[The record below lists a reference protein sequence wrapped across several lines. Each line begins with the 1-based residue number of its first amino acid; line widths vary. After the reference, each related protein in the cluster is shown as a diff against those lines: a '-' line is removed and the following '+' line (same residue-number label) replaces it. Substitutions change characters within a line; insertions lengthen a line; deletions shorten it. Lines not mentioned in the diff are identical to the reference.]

1 MRFINAAYIC
11 GELIN
16 QSSKNHFMKK
26 ILLLTIVVL
35 SFVINAS
42 AQVTTSSLSGT
53 IRDSKESLIGAS
65 VKAIHQPSGTVYG
78 ASSNSDGRFTIT
90 NMRVGGPYK
99 IDVSYVGFKAQTFND
114 VYLKLGE
121 SFLLDVI
128 LLATGTQL
136 DEVVVV
142 GGRSEILNSKRT
154 GAATNIGKEKI
165 ESLPTLNR
173 SLQDFTRL
181 TPQAGGNSN
190 SFGGAN
196 NRFNNITI
204 DGAVNNDVFGL
215 ASSGTPGGQANTQ
228 PISLDAIQEIQVVLA
243 PYDVSLGNFTGAGV
257 NAITRSGTNTFEGS
271 AYLFGRSE
279 RTTGKNVLTGAK
291 SANFSDNQY
300 GFRVGGPLVK
310 NKLFFFMNAEV
321 GRRLAPL
328 ANNAG
333 EKGSAISLATAQ
345 QIASYTNTKYGYDVG
360 SFTSQDIAREN
371 DKFFAKLDWN
381 INDKNQLTAR
391 YNYIDAFDDNIS
403 RSGTFFNFGNN
414 AYKFRNKQNVAVIEL
429 RTKISDKMSNNLIV
443 GFTKVRDKRDTE
455 GNIFPSVTINNID
468 GVSTNSAEF
477 GSQRSSVANELDQ
490 DIFEITD
497 NFKFNFGKH
506 NLTLGTHNEFFSFR
520 NLFINNFNGR
530 WTFNNLNDYLN
541 NSAPRQVQATISRIP
556 GNSSPAAEFSAAQLG
571 FYAQDE
577 FEAAK
582 GLRLTM
588 GLRVDLPIFG
598 DKPLKNPLIE
608 SSFPGYRTDRTPSS
622 KPLFA
627 PRLGFNYDV
636 LGDRSLQLRGGTG
649 IFTGRVPF
657 VWLSNQYGNSGMLFS
672 TVDVTSIANPALRF
686 ISDPYNQSS
695 AGAGSN
701 RAEVNLVSENFK
713 IPQVFR
719 SNIAADFKLPYG
731 IIATLEGIY
740 SKTIN
745 NVVYSDINLKP
756 NSGSTLNPLLTGGAD
771 QRLTYGAKVDN
782 PNFTNVILLDNSN
795 KGHTFSLTAQL
806 QKNFNN
812 GLSAMVAYT
821 NTEAKS
827 VNDGSSSTALSN
839 WEFVQQVN
847 NPNNPNLATSNFQT
861 RHRVIGS
868 LGYNLSYGKSK
879 LFSTGIALFYAGI
892 SGQPFSYIYNGDL
905 NGDGR
910 FNNDLLFVPKTLS
923 DIKLLPLSAS
933 GSNPALTIDQQ
944 WTALNAFIEN
954 DPYLKTKRGQYT
966 DRNGAEVPFQHSFD
980 LRISQDLGGIIKG
993 TSNKIQ
999 LTFDVFNVGNLINKN
1014 WGKSYFVTNQALTL
1028 INYVSNSNPANAGY
1042 TFRAPASGVGYQTAP
1057 FASAWSGQF
1066 GVRYIFN

>member
-1 MRFINAAYIC
+1 
-11 GELIN
+11 
-16 QSSKNHFMKK
+16 MKK
-26 ILLLTIVVL
+26 FLLSTLVVVFIAFNL
-35 SFVINAS
+35 N
-42 AQVTTSSLSGT
+42 AQVTTSSLTGSVSS
-53 IRDSKESLIGAS
+53 SKETLIGATI
-65 VKAIHQPSGTVYG
+65 KATHQPTGTVYG
-78 ASSNSDGRFTIT
+78 ASTNTDGRFTMP

-99 IDVSYVGFKAQTFND
+99 IDVSYIGFQAQSFND
-114 VYLKLGE
+114 IYLKLGE
-121 SFLLDVI
+121 AFVLDVK
-128 LLATGTQL
+128 LTETGRQL
-136 DEVVVV
+136 DEVVIV

-154 GAATNIGKEKI
+154 GAATNIGREQI
-165 ESLPTLNR
+165 LTLPTLNR

-215 ASSGTPGGQANTQ
+215 SSSGAPGGQAGTQ

-271 AYLFGRSE
+271 AYFFGRNES
-279 RTTGKNVLTGAK
+279 TTGKNVLTGAK
-291 SANFSDNQY
+291 SSNFTDNQY
-300 GFRVGGPLVK
+300 GFRIGGPLVQD
-310 NKLFFFMNAEV
+310 KLFFFMNAEI
-321 GRRLAPL
+321 GRRAAPL

-333 EKGSAISLATAQ
+333 ETGSAISLATAQ
-345 QIASYTNTKYGYDVG
+345 QIANVTSTRYGYDVG
-360 SFTSQDIAREN
+360 SFTNQDIAREN
-371 DKFFAKLDWN
+371 DKFFTKLDWN

-391 YNYIDAFDDNIS
+391 YNYIDAFDDNIT

-414 AYKFRNKQNVAVIEL
+414 AYKFRNKQNVAIVEL
-429 RTKISDKMSNNLIV
+429 RTKFNDRLSNNLIV
-443 GFTKVRDKRDTE
+443 GYTKIRDQRDTE
-455 GNIFPSVTINNID
+455 GNLFPSVTILGID
-468 GVSTNSAEF
+468 GISSNSAEF
-477 GSQRSSVANELDQ
+477 GSQRSSVANELNQ

-497 NFKFNFGKH
+497 NVKLNFGKH
-506 NLTLGTHNEFFSFR
+506 NITLGTHNEFFQFR
-520 NLFINNFNGR
+520 NLFINNLAGR
-530 WTFNNLNDYLN
+530 WTFNTLADYVN
-541 NSAPRQVQATISRIP
+541 NAAPRQVQATVSRIA
-556 GNSSPAAEFSAAQLG
+556 GNPTPAAEFNAAQLG
-571 FYAQDE
+571 FYVQDE

-582 GLRLTM
+582 GLRLTF
-588 GLRVDLPIFG
+588 GLRMDLPIFG
-598 DKPLKNPLIE
+598 DKPLRNPIIE
-608 SSFPGYRTDRTPSS
+608 ASFPGYKTDRTPST
-622 KPLFA
+622 KPLLA
-627 PRLGFNYDV
+627 PRVGFNYDV

-672 TVDVTSIANPALRF
+672 TVDVLGTANPALRF
-686 ISDPYNQSS
+686 IADPNNQAS
-695 AGAGSN
+695 AGTGSN
-701 RAEVNLVSENFK
+701 RAEVNLVSEDFK

-719 SNIAADFKLPYG
+719 SNLAADFKLPYG

-745 NVVYSDINLKP
+745 NVVYSDINLRP
-756 NSGSTLNPLLTGGAD
+756 NSGAVLNPIFTGGAD
-771 QRLTYGAKVDN
+771 ARLTYGAKVDN
-782 PNFTNVILLDNSN
+782 PNFTNVVLLENSN
-795 KGHTFSLTAQL
+795 KGHTYSLTAQL

-812 GLSAMVAYT
+812 GLSAMIAYT

-827 VNDGSSSTALSN
+827 VNDGASSTALSN

-847 NPNNPNLATSNFQT
+847 NPNNPNLASSNFQT

-868 LGYNLSYGKSK
+868 LGYNISYGKSK

-910 FNNDLLFVPKTLS
+910 FSNDLLFVPKTQA
-923 DIKLLPLSAS
+923 DIKLLPLNAS
-933 GSNPALTIDQQ
+933 GSNPALTTAQQ
-944 WTALNAFIEN
+944 WTALDAFIEN

-980 LRISQDLGGIIKG
+980 LRISQDLGGVIKG
-993 TSNKIQ
+993 TKNKIQ
-999 LTFDVFNVGNLINKN
+999 LTFDVFNVGNMVNKD
-1014 WGKSYFVTNQALTL
+1014 WGKSYFVTNQSLTL
-1028 INYVSNSNPANAGY
+1028 VNYVSNANPANAGF
-1042 TFRAPASGVGYQTAP
+1042 TFRAPATGVGYQTAP

>member
-1 MRFINAAYIC
+1 
-11 GELIN
+11 
-16 QSSKNHFMKK
+16 MKK
-26 ILLLTIVVL
+26 FLLFTLVVL
-35 SFVINAS
+35 LGALGAN
-42 AQVTTSSLSGT
+42 AQVTTSSLTGSVS
-53 IRDSKESLIGAS
+53 DSRESLIGAT
-65 VKAIHQPSGTVYG
+65 VKATHQPTGTTYG
-78 ASSNSDGRFTIT
+78 ASTNAEGRFTIP

-99 IDVSYVGFKAQTFND
+99 IEVSYIGFQAQTLND
-114 VYLKLGE
+114 IFLKLGE
-121 SFLLDVI
+121 AFVLDAK
-128 LLATGTQL
+128 LTETGRQLA
-136 DEVVVV
+136 EVVVV
-142 GGRSEILNSKRT
+142 GENSRILNSKRT
-154 GAATNIGKEKI
+154 GAATSIGKEQI
-165 ESLPTLNR
+165 ENLPTLNR
-173 SLQDFTRL
+173 SLQDFTRI
-181 TPQAGGNSN
+181 TPQAGGNSS
-190 SFGGAN
+190 SFGGTHN
-196 NRFNNITI
+196 KFNNITI

-215 ASSGTPGGQANTQ
+215 SATGAPGGPASTQ

-243 PYDVSLGNFTGAGV
+243 PYDVSQGNFTGAGI
-257 NAITRSGTNTFEGS
+257 NAITRSGTNIFEGS
-271 AYLFGRSE
+271 AYFFGRNE
-279 RTTGKNVLTGAK
+279 NTTGKNVLTGVK
-291 SANFSDNQY
+291 SANFTDNQY
-300 GFRVGGPLVK
+300 GFRIGGPLVK

-321 GRRLAPL
+321 GRRAAPL
-328 ANNAG
+328 SNNAG
-333 EKGSAISLATAQ
+333 ESGAAISLATAT
-345 QIASYTNTKYGYDVG
+345 QIADATRTRYGYDVG

-391 YNYIDAFDDNIS
+391 YNYVDAFDDNIT

-414 AYKFRNKQNVAVIEL
+414 AYKFRNKQNVAIVEL
-429 RTKISDKMSNNLIV
+429 RTKFNDRLSNNLIV
-443 GFTKVRDKRDTE
+443 GYTKIRDERDTE
-455 GNIFPSVTINNID
+455 GNLFPSVTILGID
-468 GVSTNSAEF
+468 GVSSNSAEF

-497 NFKFNFGKH
+497 NVKLNFGKH
-506 NLTLGTHNEFFSFR
+506 NVTLGTHNEFFQFR
-520 NLFINNFNGR
+520 NLFINNLNGR
-530 WTFNNLNDYLN
+530 WTFNTLADYVN
-541 NSAPRQVQATISRIP
+541 NAAPRQVQATVSRIT
-556 GNSSPAAEFSAAQLG
+556 GNRTPAAEFNAAQLG
-571 FYAQDE
+571 FYVQDE

-582 GLRLTM
+582 GLRLTA
-588 GLRVDLPIFG
+588 GLRMDLPIFG
-598 DKPLKNPLIE
+598 DKPLRNPVIE
-608 SSFPGYRTDRTPSS
+608 ASFPGYKTDRTPST

-672 TVDVTSIANPALRF
+672 TVDVLGTANPALRF
-686 ISDPYNQSS
+686 IADPNNQAA

-701 RAEVNLVSENFK
+701 RAEVNLVSEDFK
-713 IPQVFR
+713 VPQVFR
-719 SNIAADFKLPYG
+719 SNLAADFKLPYG

-745 NVVYSDINLKP
+745 NVVYSDVNLVP
-756 NSGSTLNPLLTGGAD
+756 NTGARLNPIFSGGAD
-771 QRLTYGAKVDN
+771 ARLTYGAKVDN

-795 KGHTFSLTAQL
+795 KGHTYSLTAQL

-827 VNDGSSSTALSN
+827 VSDGASSTALSN
-839 WEFVQQVN
+839 WEFVQHVN
-847 NPNNPNLATSNFQT
+847 NPNNPDLATSNFQT

-868 LGYNLSYGKSK
+868 LGYNISYGKSK

-892 SGQPFSYIYNGDL
+892 SGQPFTYLYNGDL

-910 FNNDLLFVPKTLS
+910 FSNDLFFVPKTQA
-923 DIKLLPLSAS
+923 DIKLLPLNAS
-933 GSNPALTIDQQ
+933 GSAPALTTAQQ

-966 DRNGAEVPFQHSFD
+966 ARNGAEVPFQHSFD
-980 LRISQDLGGIIKG
+980 IRISQDLGGMIKG
-993 TSNKIQ
+993 TKNKIQ
-999 LTFDVFNVGNLINKN
+999 LTFDVFNVGNLVNKD

-1028 INYVSNSNPANAGY
+1028 VNYVSNANPANAGF
-1042 TFRAPASGVGYQTAP
+1042 TFRAPATGVGYQTSP

>member
-1 MRFINAAYIC
+1 
-11 GELIN
+11 
-16 QSSKNHFMKK
+16 MKK
-26 ILLLTIVVL
+26 FLLSTFVVL
-35 SFVINAS
+35 LVALGVN
-42 AQVTTSSLSGT
+42 AQVTTSTLSGT
-53 IRDSKESLIGAS
+53 VRDSQESLIGAT
-65 VKAIHQPSGTVYG
+65 VKATHQPTGTVYG
-78 ASSNSDGRFTIT
+78 ASTNGEGRFTIP
-90 NMRVGGPYK
+90 NMRVGGPYQVE
-99 IDVSYVGFKAQTFND
+99 VSYIGYQARTFNEI
-114 VYLKLGE
+114 YLKLGE
-121 SFLLDVI
+121 AFLLNI
-128 LLATGTQL
+128 SLTETGRQL

-154 GAATNIGKEKI
+154 GAATNIGKAQI
-165 ESLPTLNR
+165 ENLPTLNR

-181 TPQAGGNSN
+181 TPQANGN

-215 ASSGTPGGQANTQ
+215 AASGAPGGQAGTQ

-271 AYLFGRSE
+271 AYFFGRNE
-279 RTTGKNVLTGAK
+279 GTTGKNVLTGVK
-291 SANFSDNQY
+291 STDFRDNQY
-300 GFRVGGPLVK
+300 GFRIGGPIVK

-321 GRRLAPL
+321 GRRAAPL
-328 ANNAG
+328 SNNSG
-333 EKGSAISLATAQ
+333 ETGAAISLATAT
-345 QIASYTNTKYGYDVG
+345 QIANYTRTTYGYEVG

-381 INDKNQLTAR
+381 INEKNQLTAR
-391 YNYIDAFDDNIS
+391 YNYIDAFDDNIT
-403 RSGTFFNFGNN
+403 RSGTSFNFGNN
-414 AYKFRNKQNVAVIEL
+414 AYKFRNKQNVGIIEL
-429 RTKISDKMSNNLIV
+429 RTKINNNLSNNLIV
-443 GFTKVRDKRDTE
+443 GYTKVRDQRDTE
-455 GNIFPSVTINNID
+455 GSLFPSVTINSID
-468 GVSTNSAEF
+468 GVSSNSADF
-477 GSQRSSVANELDQ
+477 GSQRSSVANKLDQ

-497 NFKFNFGKH
+497 NFKLSYGKH
-506 NLTLGTHNEFFSFR
+506 NFTIGTHNEFFSFR

-541 NSAPRQVQATISRIP
+541 NNTPRQVQATISRIA
-556 GNSSPAAEFSAAQLG
+556 GNPSPAAEFDAAQLG
-571 FYAQDE
+571 FYVQDE

-582 GLRLTM
+582 GLRLTL
-588 GLRVDLPIFG
+588 GLRMDLPIFG
-598 DKPLKNPLIE
+598 DKPLRNPLIE
-608 SSFPGYRTDRTPSS
+608 SSFPGYRTDRTPST

-636 LGDRSLQLRGGTG
+636 FGDRALQLRGGTG

-672 TVDVTSIANPALRF
+672 TVDVLGTANPALRF
-686 ISDPYNQSS
+686 IPDANNQAA

-701 RAEVNLVSENFK
+701 RAEVNLVSKDFK

-719 SNIAADFKLPYG
+719 SNLAADFKLPYG

-745 NVVYSDINLKP
+745 NVVYSDINLLP
-756 NSGSTLNPLLTGGAD
+756 NSGARLNPLFSGGAD
-771 QRLTYGAKVDN
+771 ARLTYGAKVN
-782 PNFTNVILLDNSN
+782 SPSFTNVVLLDNSD
-795 KGHTFSLTAQL
+795 KGHTYNLTVQL
-806 QKNFNN
+806 QKSFTN

-847 NPNNPNLATSNFQT
+847 NPNDPPLRTSNYQT

-868 LGYNLSYGKSK
+868 LGYNFSYGKTK
-879 LFSTGIALFYAGI
+879 LFSTGIALFYAGF
-892 SGQPFSYIYNGDL
+892 SGQPYTYLYNGDL

-910 FNNDLLFVPKTLS
+910 FNNDLLFVPRTQA
-923 DIKLLPLSAS
+923 DIKLLPLNAS
-933 GSNPALTIDQQ
+933 GSNPALTAAQQ
-944 WTALNAFIEN
+944 WTALDAFIAN

-966 DRNGAEVPFQHSFD
+966 DRNGAEAPFQHQFD
-980 LRISQDLGGIIKG
+980 LRISQNLGGMIKG
-993 TSNKIQ
+993 TRNKIQ
-999 LTFDVFNVGNLINKN
+999 LTFDVFNVGNLINKD
-1014 WGKSYFVTNQALTL
+1014 WGKQYFVNNQALTL
-1028 INYVSNSNPANAGY
+1028 VNYVSNATPANAGF
-1042 TFRAPASGVGYQTAP
+1042 TFRAPASGVGYQTSP
-1057 FASAWSGQF
+1057 FGSAWSGQF
-1066 GVRYIFN
+1066 GVRYLFN